1 MPFKSYVNSSR
12 NIFWFLVILL
22 WLASTIVDRIWW
34 NFFSDI
40 PAWDQADYLNS
51 ALDHARALSFLGG
64 EGVYGFKSF
73 LDLSPKIPPL
83 ASIVNGSVMSISGQF
98 PHEAAWSLSLW
109 NGFLIFNVASWGL
122 YLKGKRFSL
131 ISIFILVIC
140 PFIFHLRTD
149 YVLEL
154 PLISATTFYLFQ
166 LGKWSDP
173 VEGGKWSQVILATL
187 AGLSSLL
194 IKQSALLVIIPSLL
208 FVFFVSIERGKGF
221 RFQLLF
227 GIVANLIVVF
237 PWFYHS
243 WIMILSGTYRA
254 VIESASIEG
263 DPSILNLK
271 SIFWYFPLLPNQIGN
286 ITFLIGL
293 SGLALFILKYL
304 KFNISS
310 LNLIDIKLINYS
322 WTWLL
327 YNLCFI
333 WIFTTFI
340 PNKDPRYIAS
350 TIPLIILLL
359 SFGLCEWINFLDF
372 YFGSKFRLSY
382 LLLII
387 FPFSLS
393 FFSAISKF
401 KNINYVRNKY
411 YPIDEIINEVR
422 FTLDRSEKTTIIVVP
437 STPELNQHN
446 ISFFGRMDGEN
457 ILGRQLGQSLS
468 HIKPVLNQAKWIVLA
483 EGDQGSVTANS
494 VLLDRAIRDSGLFV
508 NIRQFPRK
516 TEGSYSLWRRSLES
530 PITTDFA
537 NRFAELAIGMENGP
551 LGIKNIFDEIAIQH
565 MIDGHFIYRS
575 SVMKESI
582 KRLSSDSS
590 DVEARWSL
598 SLLAILAN
606 RPHEA
611 DSQLK
616 ILEEIIPS
624 SPWPSVYRGIVNL
637 YAWKPLRASMIFDSA
652 YEKYGTI
659 LLKGLGDASSVLG
672 GSLNRLPSAMETLPK
687 AIDNINKISDSV
699 DK

>member
-12 NIFWFLVILL
+12 KIFWFLVILL
-22 WLASTIVDRIWW
+22 WLASTIVDRLWW

-51 ALDHARALSFLGG
+51 ALDHARAFSFFGG
-64 EGVYGFKSF
+64 EGVDGFKSF

-83 ASIVNGSVMSISGQF
+83 ASIVNGSVMFISGQF

-131 ISIFILVIC
+131 ISIFLVAIC

-173 VEGGKWSQVILATL
+173 LVGGKWIQLILSTS
-187 AGLSSLL
+187 AGISSLL
-194 IKQSALLVIIPSLL
+194 IKQSALLVIIPSFI
-208 FVFFVSIERGKGF
+208 FVVFISFKRGRRF
-221 RFQLLF
+221 RLQLLLGF
-227 GIVANLIVVF
+227 VANLIIIF
-237 PWFYHS
+237 PWFYHN

-263 DPSILNLK
+263 DPSIWHLE
-271 SIFWYFPLLPNQIGN
+271 SILWYFPLLPNQIGYVA
-286 ITFLIGL
+286 FFIGF
-293 SGLALFILKYL
+293 SGLFLFILRYL
-304 KFNISS
+304 RFNRTS
-310 LNLIDIKLINYS
+310 LNFVDIQLINYS
-322 WTWLL
+322 WTWLIF
-327 YNLCFI
+327 NLCSI
-333 WIFTTFI
+333 WMFTTFI

-359 SFGLCEWINFLDF
+359 TFGFCEWIRSIDL
-372 YFGSKFRLSY
+372 YFGDRFRFSY

-387 FPFSLS
+387 FPFSFP
-393 FFSAISKF
+393 FFAAISKF
-401 KNINYVRNKY
+401 KNISYVRNKY
-411 YPIDEIINEVR
+411 YPLNEIINEVKL
-422 FTLDRSEKTTIIVVP
+422 TLDRSEKTTIIVVP

-457 ILGRQLGQSLS
+457 ILGRQLGQSIS
-468 HIKPVLNQAKWIVLA
+468 HIKPVLNQANWIVLA

-494 VLLDRAIRDSGLFV
+494 FLLDRAIRESGLFYNV
-508 NIRQFPRK
+508 RQFPRE
-516 TEGSYSLWRRSLES
+516 TEGSYSLWRRNLEAPQS
-530 PITTDFA
+530 ANFA
-537 NRFAELAIGMENGP
+537 NRFSELAIGMEKGP

-565 MIDGHFIYRS
+565 MIDGHFKYRS
-575 SVMKESI
+575 FVMKESI
-582 KRLSSDSS
+582 KRLGSDPS
-590 DVEARWSL
+590 DIEARWSL

-606 RPHEA
+606 RPYEA

-616 ILEEIIPS
+616 ILEENISS

-637 YAWKPLRASMIFDSA
+637 SAWKPLRASRIFDSA

-659 LLKGLGDASSVLG
+659 LLKALGDASSVLG
-672 GSLNRLPSAMETLPK
+672 GSLNRLPSAMGTLPK
-687 AIDNINKISDSV
+687 AIYNINKIPDSV
-699 DK
+699 KE